1 MVFISL
7 GIRMLVNVEALNM
20 VESVG
25 NVVRHRTVPMVIR
38 KPTGEYIMRWVPAIS
53 GECLAHAYQSYLA
66 ELATKRNINVCYWCR
81 KNEFI
86 KHFDLK
92 FYQATSGSI
101 SYSKE
106 EEELFKY
113 IGLRPEQININII
126 KDIEEKIVKSCV
138 VEDVGGFLV
147 VQGPTKRT
155 SRFYVSYAIPTY
167 DTVEKGV
174 VALDHQFM
182 VRHAPEAEVRR
193 SEIEKKIK
201 EAEKKPKKSKEVE
214 RPPPPAQAPY
224 YPQIGSSLYAW
235 IFNIELS
242 GIGVS
247 SISGEKVLEDTELR
261 ERKKVALDSLAEML
275 DNRIFGAKLTR
286 FTPFIDY
293 EVILATI
300 SKGIRFTVSSPSLTL
315 EQFIKET
322 VERLEKAR
330 KETKSEIKAVIW
342 CKDEITEKSVKKLV
356 SKSLKDGNIEVLRT
370 SSVRDL
376 IEKIKE
382 VADLTK

>member
-7 GIRMLVNVEALNM
+7 GIRMLVNIEALNM

-66 ELATKRNINVCYWCR
+66 EVASKKGLKVCYWCR

-92 FYQATSGSI
+92 FYKGTSGSI
-101 SYSKE
+101 SYSDE
-106 EEELFKY
+106 EKELFKY
-113 IGLRPEQININII
+113 TEYKREQFNIDVI

-138 VEDVGGFLV
+138 VEDVGGFLT

-155 SRFYVSYAIPTY
+155 SRFYVSYAVPTY
-167 DTVEKGV
+167 DTVEKGI

-193 SEIEKKIK
+193 PKGV
-201 EAEKKPKKSKEVE
+201 EA
-214 RPPPPAQAPY
+214 PAQAPY
-224 YPQIGSSLYAW
+224 YPQIGSALYAW
-235 IFNIELS
+235 IFNLELD
-242 GIGVS
+242 GISVS
-247 SISGEKVLEDTELR
+247 SVSGEKILSDQ
-261 ERKKVALDSLAEML
+261 KVAKRKEASLDALAEML

-293 EVILATI
+293 EVLLAAI
-300 SKGIRFTVSSPSLTL
+300 SKGIRFTVSSPTL
-315 EQFIKET
+315 PLKQFIKET
-322 VERLEKAR
+322 VDRLERAKTSTGSEVKVVLWC
-330 KETKSEIKAVIW
+330 KEETVEKAVREVVG
-342 CKDEITEKSVKKLV
+342 KEVR
-356 SKSLKDGNIEVLRT
+356 VLRT

-376 IEKIKE
+376 VNEIKKE
-382 VADLTK
+382 VL